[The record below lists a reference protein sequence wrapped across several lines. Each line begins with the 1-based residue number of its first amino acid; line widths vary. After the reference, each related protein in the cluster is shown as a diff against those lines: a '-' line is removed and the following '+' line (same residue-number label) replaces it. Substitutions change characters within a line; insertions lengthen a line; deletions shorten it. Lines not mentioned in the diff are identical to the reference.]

1 MLDFKSFEMVITV
14 GFALKVKQ
22 VNLKFF
28 VNLLAGYNP
37 KLKENR

>member
-22 VNLKFF
+22 VNLKF
-28 VNLLAGYNP
+28 LLIC
-37 KLKENR
+37 